1 MAAAARW
8 GRRPLCVRPIGGWA
22 GETTFGDAR
31 NAVLHI
37 SCGADEAE
45 ADAAAPICFSR
56 LRPRCPGYFRYE
68 NIRPS
73 PHPTYGKD
81 GNKSGHVRFEI
92 TP

>member
-56 LRPRCPGYFRYE
+56 LRARYPATSGTR
-68 NIRPS
+68 ISVARPK
-73 PHPTYGKD
+73 GKD
-81 GNKSGHVRFEI
+81 GNKSGNARFEI